1 MPISLSQLKLD
12 ESSYSFAG
20 SYIMALDCGTG
31 SVRASIV
38 DEYGCI
44 VAESRRKLKSYYPHD
59 GWVEQDPTEMLASQI
74 AVMTE
79 VQFKTGIHSDRISAI
94 GISNQRETIVVWDR
108 DSGQPIYNAIGWQC
122 HRTVSEVEK
131 LRETGVADTVRA
143 KTGLILDPYFSAS
156 KIAWI
161 LDNVD
166 GARTAA
172 DAGELMCGTVDT
184 WLVYN
189 LTGGEVFAT
198 DYTNASR
205 TMLFNIHTLT
215 WDNELLDLFSIP
227 ANMLP
232 EVRWSSDD
240 FGHVSSEVM
249 THEPPI
255 AGVVGDQQASFFGH
269 CCFHTGQ
276 TKNTYG
282 TGCFMLMNTGD
293 TVVNSSCGL
302 VSTIGIAEGGSVS
315 YALEG
320 SIFYSGSTLRWMR
333 DNLGI
338 ISNVEDA
345 ARIAQSVPDT
355 GGCYMVPA
363 FSGMGSPY
371 WDPSARGLICGL
383 TMGTTSA
390 TLVRAACESMAYQSY
405 DVLKAMERDSGID
418 LTKLSVDGGASRN
431 EFAMQFQAD
440 LLGIPVIQ
448 SEASETTMIGAA
460 YLAGLAVGYWDG
472 REELEQ
478 NLASA
483 KRFERSLDESVVECA
498 LAGWHDAVDRAR
510 SKVRI

>member
-189 LTGGEVFAT
+189 LTGGEVLRPTTPMQA
-198 DYTNASR
+198 APC
-205 TMLFNIHTLT
+205 
-215 WDNELLDLFSIP
+215 FSISIRSHGITNFSTCFRFRRTCFP
-227 ANMLP
+227 
-232 EVRWSSDD
+232 RC
-240 FGHVSSEVM
+240 
-249 THEPPI
+249 
-255 AGVVGDQQASFFGH
+255 AGAP
-269 CCFHTGQ
+269 
-276 TKNTYG
+276 
-282 TGCFMLMNTGD
+282 MILD
-293 TVVNSSCGL
+293 TC
-302 VSTIGIAEGGSVS
+302 
-315 YALEG
+315 
-320 SIFYSGSTLRWMR
+320 
-333 DNLGI
+333 
-338 ISNVEDA
+338 
-345 ARIAQSVPDT
+345 Q
-355 GGCYMVPA
+355 
-363 FSGMGSPY
+363 
-371 WDPSARGLICGL
+371 
-383 TMGTTSA
+383 
-390 TLVRAACESMAYQSY
+390 
-405 DVLKAMERDSGID
+405 
-418 LTKLSVDGGASRN
+418 
-431 EFAMQFQAD
+431 
-440 LLGIPVIQ
+440 
-448 SEASETTMIGAA
+448 
-460 YLAGLAVGYWDG
+460 
-472 REELEQ
+472 
-478 NLASA
+478 
-483 KRFERSLDESVVECA
+483 
-498 LAGWHDAVDRAR
+498 AR
-510 SKVRI
+510 S